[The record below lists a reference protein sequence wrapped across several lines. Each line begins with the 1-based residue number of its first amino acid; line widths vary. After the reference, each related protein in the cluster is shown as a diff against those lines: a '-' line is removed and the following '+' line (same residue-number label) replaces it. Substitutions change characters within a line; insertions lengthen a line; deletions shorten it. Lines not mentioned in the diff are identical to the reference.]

1 MSNWLVFLIGIIGGI
16 FFGIISARKNYESC
30 QDQLKKLE
38 VDIQA
43 HKDKLAQT
51 EEEID
56 ETEHH
61 LNEISQEV
69 ADAKDATSKISSP
82 EEKAAVMMTKARGD
96 VAAEVTEETP
106 FAEKTPLEAPETPAV
121 EVATPEI
128 PEARTAEM
136 TTPEI
141 PETPA
146 AEMTTPEIPET
157 PAVEVATPEFP
168 EAPAAEMTTPEIP
181 EAPAAE
187 VTTPEFPEAGTAEE
201 ASGEAVTKAEAPATP
216 VAATASR
223 SDGVIDDGETESIAE
238 CPQKLARIKGVGRVY
253 EDRLYKAGIGT
264 FWQVTMSTEEELAS
278 IFGLKDFQGVD
289 LAAIQQFARQLA
301 EETGTTGLTW
311 SGREPDDMEN
321 LPGIGKTYEG
331 RLYDAGVCTW
341 EKLAALTPEALAAI
355 VKAPKWNQPD
365 YEAWIAY
372 AKEHLAGNA

>member
-106 FAEKTPLEAPETPAV
+106 IAEETPLEAPAV
-121 EVATPEI
+121 EVTAPEI
-128 PEARTAEM
+128 PEART
-136 TTPEI
+136 
-141 PETPA
+141 
-146 AEMTTPEIPET
+146 
-157 PAVEVATPEFP
+157 VEV
-168 EAPAAEMTTPEIP
+168 TTPEIP

-216 VAATASR
+216 AAATASR

-301 EETGTTGLTW
+301 EDTGTTGLTW
-311 SGREPDDMEN
+311 NGHEPDDMEN
-321 LPGIGKTYEG
+321 LPGIGKIYEG

>member
-16 FFGIISARKNYESC
+16 FFGIVSARKNYESC

-38 VDIQA
+38 ANIQA
-43 HKDKLAQT
+43 HKDRLAQT
-51 EEEID
+51 EKEID

-61 LNEISQEV
+61 LDEISQEV

-82 EEKAAVMMTKARGD
+82 EEKAAVVTTEARGD

-106 FAEKTPLEAPETPAV
+106 IAEETPLEAPEAPAV

-128 PEARTAEM
+128 PEARTAEV

-141 PETPA
+141 PE
-146 AEMTTPEIPET
+146 
-157 PAVEVATPEFP
+157 VR
-168 EAPAAEMTTPEIP
+168 
-181 EAPAAE
+181 
-187 VTTPEFPEAGTAEE
+187 TAEE

-223 SDGVIDDGETESIAE
+223 SDGVIDDGETKSIAE

-311 SGREPDDMEN
+311 SGHEPDDMEN

>member
-128 PEARTAEM
+128 PEART
-136 TTPEI
+136 
-141 PETPA
+141 
-146 AEMTTPEIPET
+146 
-157 PAVEVATPEFP
+157 
-168 EAPAAEMTTPEIP
+168 AEMTTPEIP